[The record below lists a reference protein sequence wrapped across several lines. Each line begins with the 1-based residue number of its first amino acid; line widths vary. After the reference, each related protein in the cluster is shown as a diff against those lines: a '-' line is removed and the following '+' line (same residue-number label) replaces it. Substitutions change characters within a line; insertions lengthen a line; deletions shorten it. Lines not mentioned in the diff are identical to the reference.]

1 MTQVPNLKRRV
12 ELGFES
18 VSLRIKLSDI
28 EPLRSVTPLT
38 KKSVKY
44 GQIVASIVEVGI
56 IEPPVVIRKSGKGKP
71 YQLLDGH
78 IRIEIL
84 KERGEIDAV
93 CLIAKDD
100 EAFTYNKRISRMATV
115 QEHKMILTA
124 IQNGVPEE
132 RLARAL
138 NVNIS
143 SIRNKRRLLDG
154 ICSEVVQLLQDRHVP
169 LNTFTELKR
178 LKPMRQIEVSE
189 MMIAMNRFSMTY
201 AKSLVASTPQH
212 MLTKDERKSIK
223 GISPEQLEKME
234 RESTNL
240 EREFKLIENEYGADH
255 LDLVLATGYL
265 CRMLGNARM
274 VGHLAQF
281 FPEILAEFQS
291 IAQTRTA
298 P

>member
-1 MTQVPNLKRRV
+1 M
-12 ELGFES
+12 
-18 VSLRIKLSDI
+18 
-28 EPLRSVTPLT
+28 
-38 KKSVKY
+38 
-44 GQIVASIVEVGI
+44 
-56 IEPPVVIRKSGKGKP
+56 
-71 YQLLDGH
+71 DGH

-84 KERGEIDAV
+84 KERGETEVV

-124 IQNGVPEE
+124 IQKGVPEE

-154 ICSEVVQLLQDRHVP
+154 ICDEVVQLLQDRHVP

-178 LKPMRQIEVSE
+178 LKPMRQIEVSD

-212 MLTKDERKSIK
+212 MLVKDERKSMK

-234 RESTNL
+234 RESANL
-240 EREFKLIENEYGADH
+240 EREFKLIENEYGTDH

-265 CRMLGNARM
+265 CRMLENARM
-274 VGHLAQF
+274 VGHLAKF
-281 FPEILAEFQS
+281 FPEILTEFQN

>member
-1 MTQVPNLKRRV
+1 MTQAPNLKRRV

-84 KERGEIDAV
+84 KERGEIEAV

-265 CRMLGNARM
+265 CRMLGSARM

-298 P
+298 Q

>member
-1 MTQVPNLKRRV
+1 MTRRPRSKKLV
-12 ELGFES
+12 ELGFEKS
-18 VSLRIKLSDI
+18 SLNIAISDI
-28 EPLRSVTPLT
+28 EPLRTVTPLN

-56 IEPPVVIRKSGKGKP
+56 IEPPVVVRKSGEGKP

-84 KERGEIDAV
+84 KGRGETHVV
-93 CLIAKDD
+93 CLVAKDD

-124 IQNGVPEE
+124 IQKGVPEE

-154 ICSEVVQLLQDRHVP
+154 ICDEVVKLLQDRHVP
-169 LNTFTELKR
+169 LNSFTELKR
-178 LKPMRQIEVSE
+178 LKPMRQIEAAE
-189 MMIAMNRFSMTY
+189 NMISMNRYSMVY
-201 AKSLVASTPQH
+201 AKSLVAATPQN
-212 MLTKDERKSIK
+212 MLVKSERKSVK
-223 GISPEQLEKME
+223 GISDEQLEKME
-234 RESTNL
+234 RESANL
-240 EREFKLIENEYGADH
+240 EREFKLIENEYGTDH

-265 CRMLGNARM
+265 CRLLENARM
-274 VGHLAQF
+274 VGHLAKF
-281 FPEILAEFQS
+281 FPEMLAEFQN
-291 IAQTRTA
+291 IAQARSR